1 MVKQTKQVSSR
12 GSVFH
17 PSLSLRNTGL
27 PMKVRK
33 QQQKVDMHLEC
44 NPCLCAVQTA
54 DECKKA
60 GAPAVEVYP
69 CDVSNSQGVDKLCK
83 QLLDKH
89 KCMDVVVHSAGI
101 FPMTGQ
107 TPLEG
112 KATFCS
118 SKVQTLSSSLLGT
131 KCFSACAPA

>member
-1 MVKQTKQVSSR
+1 
-12 GSVFH
+12 
-17 PSLSLRNTGL
+17 
-27 PMKVRK
+27 MKMRT
-33 QQQKVDMHLEC
+33 QQQKVDMHLGC
-44 NPCLCAVQTA
+44 NRYLCAMQTA

-112 KATFCS
+112 K
-118 SKVQTLSSSLLGT
+118 LLVSCA
-131 KCFSACAPA
+131 KCADLQNLPVS